1 MAVATVE
8 SVRLMPHFAK
18 TAVTPAKKEE
28 PNAYNIH
35 ICQPSF
41 LSCVRCFVYETMND
55 LLDVPSYLGWSPIFM
70 LFGCCTV
77 AFENTARIFTMR
89 AVMLKITIDPAQFA
103 GYEKKKILAAKSKT
117 SDQHIPNAQIPKTVV
132 TVI

>member
-89 AVMLKITIDPAQFA
+89 AVMLEITIDPAQFA
-103 GYEKKKILAAKSKT
+103 EYEKGKDLY
-117 SDQHIPNAQIPKTVV
+117 
-132 TVI
+132 

>member
-1 MAVATVE
+1 
-8 SVRLMPHFAK
+8 
-18 TAVTPAKKEE
+18 
-28 PNAYNIH
+28 
-35 ICQPSF
+35 
-41 LSCVRCFVYETMND
+41 MND

-77 AFENTARIFTMR
+77 AFENTARILTMR

>member
-41 LSCVRCFVYETMND
+41 LSCVRCFVYD
-55 LLDVPSYLGWSPIFM
+55 DG
-70 LFGCCTV
+70 
-77 AFENTARIFTMR
+77 
-89 AVMLKITIDPAQFA
+89 
-103 GYEKKKILAAKSKT
+103 
-117 SDQHIPNAQIPKTVV
+117 
-132 TVI
+132 